1 MDYLSEVLKIIEGAT
16 KANAS
21 MASNYAGLLA
31 DKLEQKGEV
40 KQARM
45 IRERLLRAPQALAGA
60 QRAGGGISLGSLPVD
75 IDSRL
80 NTVDVSY
87 PKLDSSEIFLPA
99 AISTRV

>member
-1 MDYLSEVLKIIEGAT
+1 
-16 KANAS
+16 
-21 MASNYAGLLA
+21 
-31 DKLEQKGEV
+31 
-40 KQARM
+40 
-45 IRERLLRAPQALAGA
+45 RAPQALAGA

-99 AISTRV
+99 AISTRVEEFITNVQRYDEFVKADAALPSRMLVYGKPGTGKTML